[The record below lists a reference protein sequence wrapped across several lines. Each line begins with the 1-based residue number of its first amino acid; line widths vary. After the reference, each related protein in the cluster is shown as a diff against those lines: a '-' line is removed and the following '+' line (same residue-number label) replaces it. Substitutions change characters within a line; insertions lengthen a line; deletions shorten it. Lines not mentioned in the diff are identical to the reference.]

1 MSKLD
6 VAIYA
11 PNAGDLY
18 GRHRG
23 SKGGGGAELQTVL
36 LASGLARRGV
46 RVGHIVLPVEDLEP
60 VEPGLQLVERPDTD
74 EHSRL
79 RIPLE
84 IREIWR
90 SLRRADPAVVVVR
103 GSGGYVIP
111 VTIWSVA
118 NRRQLIFA
126 SSSDLDFDLHR
137 PDRSRLNLSVYA
149 TAARRASRLVA
160 QTETQRRLAAK
171 TFPKLVSRVIPSFA
185 ETSSPTDAPGEYF
198 LWADRITQYKRPESF
213 LDLAAAVPEARF
225 RMVASETRETSR
237 ELLRMIEER
246 AAALSN
252 LELLGRLS
260 RPELLAEI
268 PPAVALVKTSEAEGM
283 PNTFLESWARG
294 VPVLSLD
301 VDPDAR
307 IAEHGGGFVA
317 GGSTEDFAAKARR
330 LWAEPE
336 LRRELGARGRAFVIS
351 HHSIEAVIDR
361 WIEVL
366 DELTELRGVRPT
378 SRSGSQSLDDGVGP
392 GPDAAP
398 AARS

>member
-1 MSKLD
+1 MSRLD

-60 VEPGLQLVERPDTD
+60 IEPGLQLVERPDTD
-74 EHSRL
+74 EHSRV
-79 RIPLE
+79 RVPLE

-111 VTIWSVA
+111 VTAWAVA
-118 NRRQLIFA
+118 NRRRLIFA
-126 SSSDLDFDLHR
+126 SSSDLDFDLQR
-137 PDRSRLNLSVYA
+137 PDRSRLNLRVYA
-149 TAARRASRLVA
+149 TAARRASRLVV
-160 QTETQRRLAAK
+160 QTETQRHLAAE
-171 TFPKLVSRVIPSFA
+171 TFPQLVSRVIPSFA

-198 LWADRITQYKRPESF
+198 LWADRITEYKRPDAY

-225 RMVASETRETSR
+225 RMIVSPTRETSP
-237 ELLRMIEER
+237 ELLRTIDER
-246 AAALSN
+246 AAELPN
-252 LELLGRLS
+252 LELLNRLS
-260 RPELLAEI
+260 RPELLAQI
-268 PPAVALVKTSEAEGM
+268 PAAVALVKTSEAEGM

-294 VPVLSLD
+294 VPVLSLS

-307 IAEHGGGFVA
+307 IAEHGGGYVA
-317 GGSTEDFAAKARR
+317 DGSEGDFAAEARR
-330 LWAEPE
+330 LSAEPE
-336 LRRELGARGRAFVIS
+336 LRRELGARGRAFVVS

-361 WIEVL
+361 WIDVIG
-366 DELTELRGVRPT
+366 ELTDLRAVRPR
-378 SRSGSQSLDDGVGP
+378 SRSWSQSPDGGVGP
-392 GPDAAP
+392 DPDAAP

>member
-46 RVGHIVLPVEDLEP
+46 RVGHIVLPVEDLQP

-74 EHSRL
+74 EHSRV
-79 RIPLE
+79 RVPLE

-111 VTIWSVA
+111 VTAWSVV
-118 NRRQLIFA
+118 NRRPLIFA

-137 PDRSRLNLSVYA
+137 PDRSRLNLLAYS
-149 TAARRASRLVA
+149 TAARRASRLVV
-160 QTETQRRLAAK
+160 QTETQRGLAAK
-171 TFPKLVSRVIPSFA
+171 TFPKLVSRVIPSLA
-185 ETSSPTDAPGEYF
+185 ETSSPTDAEPEYF
-198 LWADRITQYKRPESF
+198 LWADRVTRYKRPDAF
-213 LDLAAAVPEARF
+213 LDLAAAMPEGRF
-225 RMVASETRETSR
+225 RMIASPTRETSP
-237 ELLRMIEER
+237 ELWQTIEER
-246 AAALSN
+246 AAGLPN
-252 LELLGRLS
+252 LELLSRLS
-260 RPELLAEI
+260 RPELLAQI
-268 PPAVALVKTSEAEGM
+268 PAAVALVKTSEAEGM

-294 VPVLSLD
+294 VPVLSLS

-317 GGSTEDFAAKARR
+317 GGSAETFAAEARR
-330 LWAEPE
+330 LWAEPG
-336 LRRELGARGRAFVIS
+336 LRRELGARGRAFVVS
-351 HHSIEAVIDR
+351 HHSIEAVIER
-361 WIEVL
+361 WIGVIG
-366 DELTELRGVRPT
+366 ELTELRGIRPT
-378 SRSGSQSLDDGVGP
+378 SRSESPSPDGGVGP
-392 GPDAAP
+392 DPDAAP
-398 AARS
+398 ATRS